1 MPNKLKIY
9 KTTLCPTCN
18 TVMKRLDAAG
28 LPYSVVNVEEDPA
41 AAQRLKDAGM
51 IQAPVFG
58 WKGKLRTI
66 VEFPTIQ
73 RELAAEHAAIALNN
87 EETA

>member
-9 KTTLCPTCN
+9 KTTFCPTCI
-18 TVMKRLDAAG
+18 TIMKRLDDAE
-28 LPYSVVNVEEDPA
+28 LPYSVVNVEEDAA

-51 IQAPVFG
+51 ERAPVFG

-66 VEFPTIQ
+66 AEFPTIQ
-73 RELAAEHAAIALNN
+73 RELAAEQAALTT
-87 EETA
+87 EEI

>member
-9 KTTLCPTCN
+9 KTTFCPTCN
-18 TVMKRLDAAG
+18 TVTKRLDAAG
-28 LPYSVVNVEEDPA
+28 LPYTLVNVEEDPA

-51 IQAPVFG
+51 TQAPVFG

-66 VEFPTIQ
+66 AEFPTIQ
-73 RELAAEHAAIALNN
+73 RELAAEQAALNS
-87 EETA
+87 EEAA